1 MNHSIYNAD
10 SATHVKIV
18 VLGLYSCFSWYLA
31 RVSEGRA
38 QIAKTIQLIGVS
50 GHLPIISSHG
60 EKLIFRG
67 FNESIDHN
75 WNQHH
80 GYEQRDFL

>member
-1 MNHSIYNAD
+1 
-10 SATHVKIV
+10 
-18 VLGLYSCFSWYLA
+18 
-31 RVSEGRA
+31 VSEGRA
-38 QIAKTIQLIGVS
+38 QIAKAIQLIGVS